1 MKPKF
6 LLILLFFSFNSII
19 YSQETS
25 KPLTDTEIVRN
36 VSILDI
42 EGKEYKNVIV
52 TLKSVSPD
60 YFITDKH
67 KVKVTVEDMN
77 GKKVWKKT
85 MKNAYLYVF
94 SSGQV
99 QVGQPKFNKII
110 IEKNYSDSY
119 IGKIR
124 EKEGV
129 Y

>member
-52 TLKSVSPD
+52 TLKSISPD

-99 QVGQPKFNKII
+99 QVGLPKFNKII

-129 Y
+129 F